1 MSAEYK
7 IDKSQRMVFSV
18 AYGILTDLDIN
29 SHQEKLR
36 DDPDFDPGF
45 SQLVDCTDVT
55 KADDLSTDGIYE
67 LARRHLF
74 GAESKRAFVAPKKL
88 LYGLF
93 RMFQILTNDY
103 PDELVVF
110 EDLTKARKFLN
121 LEL

>member
-1 MSAEYK
+1 MPAEYK
-7 IDKSQRMVFSV
+7 IDKARRMIFSV
-18 AYGILTDLDIN
+18 AYGTLTDLEVH

-36 DDPDFDPGF
+36 DDPDFDSSF

-55 KADDLSTDGIYE
+55 KADDLSTDAIYE

-88 LYGLF
+88 LFGLF
-93 RMFQILTNDY
+93 RMFQILTDDY

-110 EDLTKARKFLN
+110 EDLPEARKYLK
-121 LEL
+121 LET

>member
-1 MSAEYK
+1 MPAEYK

-18 AYGILTDLDIN
+18 AYGTLTDLDIN
-29 SHQEKLR
+29 SHQENLR

-55 KADDLSTDGIYE
+55 KADDLSTDAIYE

-88 LYGLF
+88 LFGLF

-110 EDLTKARKFLN
+110 EDLTKARKYLK
-121 LEL
+121 LET